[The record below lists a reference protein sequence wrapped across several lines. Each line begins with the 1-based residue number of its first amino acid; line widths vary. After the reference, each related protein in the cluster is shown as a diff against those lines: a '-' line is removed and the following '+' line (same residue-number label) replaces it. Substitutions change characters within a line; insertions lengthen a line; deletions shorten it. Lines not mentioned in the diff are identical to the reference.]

1 LKVTGFATA
10 DTEVRVGFNSVLGKN
25 YRLESEGN
33 LDNSW
38 TTLSNNIAGTGSA
51 SQTLN
56 AGLGNLPRQFYR
68 VVLLP

>member
-1 LKVTGFATA
+1 
-10 DTEVRVGFNSVLGKN
+10 
-25 YRLESEGN
+25 LESEGN

-38 TTLSNNIAGTGSA
+38 TALSNIVAGTGSA
-51 SQTLN
+51 NQTLN